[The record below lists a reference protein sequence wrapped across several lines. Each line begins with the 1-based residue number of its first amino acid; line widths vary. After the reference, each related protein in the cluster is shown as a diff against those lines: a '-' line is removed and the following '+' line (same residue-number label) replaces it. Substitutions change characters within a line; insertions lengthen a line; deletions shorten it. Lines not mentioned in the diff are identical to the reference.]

1 MKGNDKVVEELNAL
15 LADELTAVSQYMV
28 HSEMCANW
36 GYRRLHEMSE
46 KRAIVEMKH
55 AEELIGRILFLEGQP
70 IVSRLNPINIGQD
83 VPAQL
88 ENDRKSEEGAI
99 KSYNS
104 AIKLTADLGDNGTK
118 KQLEGILE
126 AEETHIDDL
135 EAQLDEIKQMGL
147 RPTCW
152 VNWAENRAGKSFA
165 IPGGS
170 LGRFVAQRAPW
181 LHQLALARRRPTMQ
195 GSSQLAG

>member
-1 MKGNDKVVEELNAL
+1 MRGNDKVVEVLNAL

-70 IVSRLNPINIGQD
+70 VVSHLNPINIGQD

-99 KSYNS
+99 KNYND
-104 AIKLTADLGDNGTK
+104 AIKLTAELGDNGSK
-118 KQLEGILE
+118 KQLEGNLE
-126 AEETHIDDL
+126 AEESHIDEL

-147 RPTCW
+147 QTYL
-152 VNWAENRAGKSFA
+152 
-165 IPGGS
+165 
-170 LGRFVAQRAPW
+170 LG
-181 LHQLALARRRPTMQ
+181 QL
-195 GSSQLAG
+195 S